1 MMNELVKKLNMI
13 IKSYYIMSLIN
24 YCFSNVFKQ
33 NIEKENLALE
43 GETPN
48 GVPEIRV
55 KKPSFDIVY
64 DGNHTRISSY
74 FNDSKAKADLEKA
87 LYLICNEEPEKNE
100 DSIDLGNNS
109 IVL

>member
-74 FNDSKAKADLEKA
+74 FNDSITRAAFSM
-87 LYLICNEEPEKNE
+87 
-100 DSIDLGNNS
+100 DSFFLFMVYTKSFTYYS
-109 IVL
+109 IYI